1 MEKTTRRV
9 KMTDVNFLPAGS
21 FTFMGGETER
31 TFVRR
36 AAQILRIKCGEA
48 QGNPYVSSKQDY
60 NDIVR
65 YLRKNNLP
73 GGWQYASAANF

>member
-1 MEKTTRRV
+1 MYETTGTA
-9 KMTDVNFLPAGS
+9 KMANVNFLPVGS
-21 FTFMGGETER
+21 FTFMGGERER
-31 TFVRR
+31 SFARR
-36 AAQILRIKCGEA
+36 AARILRIKCGEA